1 MMQNTSR
8 YLAALALGAMVLGSV
23 VVVGCSRDEAPE
35 PPKADPPSVYMKDS
49 VFTNALARQR
59 AERREILASRE
70 RVLEQVRE
78 RVDAMRE
85 KMPEASDEE
94 IKKVLEQDPE
104 WQSLMARAND
114 IGRAYEE
121 NRQTTTKIVGERLAP
136 KKQNLK

>member
-8 YLAALALGAMVLGSV
+8 YLAALAFGAMAIGGVFV
-23 VVVGCSRDEAPE
+23 AGCSRDEEPE
-35 PPKADPPSVYMKDS
+35 PPKADPPATYMKDPA
-49 VFTNALARQR
+49 FTNALARQR

-70 RVLEQVRE
+70 SVLKQVRE

-104 WQSLMARAND
+104 WQSLMARASD

-121 NRQTTTKIVGERLAP
+121 NRQATTKIVGERLAP
-136 KKQNLK
+136 RKQNLK